1 MHCFFLPVRKIILA
15 KRSIVKVSSV
25 TPCKINFCAPHVFI
39 HFFNISCNDNY
50 HVEKE
55 VLKVFLKVASFWE
68 LSGMT
73 NLSHSSFDVI
83 LMAI

>member
-1 MHCFFLPVRKIILA
+1 MYCFFLPVRKIILA

-25 TPCKINFCAPHVFI
+25 TPCKIIFAPHTFLSI
-39 HFFNISCNDNY
+39 FNISCNDNY
-50 HVEKE
+50 HGEKE

-73 NLSHSSFDVI
+73 NLSHNSFDVI